1 MSSYPPESLNEEGIK
16 RLALEMK
23 TRRPTEMETE
33 KVTLHFK
40 SLRNFLFVFEVV
52 GLLGE
57 RRATAESV
65 AQMEMKAIITDM
77 PLEVGQLTAFAV
89 NFCPWQ

>member
-1 MSSYPPESLNEEGIK
+1 
-16 RLALEMK
+16 
-23 TRRPTEMETE
+23 METE

-77 PLEVGQLTAFAV
+77 PLEV
-89 NFCPWQ
+89 